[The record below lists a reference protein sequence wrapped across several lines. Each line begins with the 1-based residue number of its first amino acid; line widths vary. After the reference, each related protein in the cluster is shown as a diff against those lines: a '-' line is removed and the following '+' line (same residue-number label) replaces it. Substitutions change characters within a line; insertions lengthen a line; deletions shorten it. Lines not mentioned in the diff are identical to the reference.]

1 MFCRRPIGIRSL
13 SLNKLLFSPVT
24 PGDPLQTLASVKSK
38 WVSHGEM
45 CVRAQK
51 TVGYYEVLRLLLP
64 FSWFIRVYVISFR

>member
-13 SLNKLLFSPVT
+13 SLNKLLFSSVT

-45 CVRAQK
+45 CVRAEDC
-51 TVGYYEVLRLLLP
+51 GIL
-64 FSWFIRVYVISFR
+64 